1 MRPARGEGR
10 PFPRRKPSAMARQLA
25 LGLAL
30 ASLLLFAAPAA
41 GDNDDLIGRKAS
53 VDYQIASLQD
63 KIRHATQ
70 REGVLTTE
78 ISAVSRKIYG
88 LEDDVAGATS
98 KFEQLRRELVLHRQK
113 LNRLNALYTVQTS
126 RLLFLQQQYRESVQ
140 RLNRRIIQIYTSDP
154 PDAVSVVLAASTIGE
169 LVDQVEFSDAINRQ
183 DESIAAEVKV
193 AKLEMQRTRNE
204 TRTVRA
210 GVRVTTRQISNRTS
224 EQLRVRNSLV
234 ATQQELAD
242 ARSLKESA
250 LSSVRESKD
259 EYLATVNALLAESAS
274 IAAKIRASQSGGAS
288 GSGVA
293 PAGGLS
299 WPVGGPV
306 TSGFGERW
314 GRMHEGI
321 DIGVPTGTP
330 VAASAAGTVI
340 VAGWMGGYGNLV
352 VLDHG
357 NGLATA
363 YGHNSVLSV
372 GVGQTVSKGQT
383 IALAGNTGRSFG
395 SHVHFEVRV
404 NGNAVNPLAYL

>member
-1 MRPARGEGR
+1 MG
-10 PFPRRKPSAMARQLA
+10 RQLA

-30 ASLLLFAAPAA
+30 ASLLLFAAPAG
-41 GDNDDLIGRKAS
+41 GDDHDLTGRKAA
-53 VDYQIASLQD
+53 VDDKIASLQD

-78 ISAVSRKIYG
+78 ISAVSTKIHG

-98 KFEQLRRELVLHRQK
+98 KLEQLRTVLVLHQRK
-113 LNRLNALYTVQTS
+113 LNRLNALYTVQT
-126 RLLFLQQQYRESVQ
+126 RKLLFLQQQYRESVA
-140 RLNRRIIQIYTSDP
+140 RLNRRIIQIYTSNP
-154 PDAVSVVLAASTIGE
+154 PDAVSVVLAASSIGE
-169 LVDQVEFSDAINRQ
+169 LVDQVEFSNAIGRQ
-183 DESIAAEVKV
+183 DESIATRVKG
-193 AKLEMQRTRNE
+193 AKLELQETRNK
-204 TRTVRA
+204 TRKVRA
-210 GVRVTTRQISNRTS
+210 GARTVTRQISTRTS

-234 ATQQELAD
+234 ATQQELAA
-242 ARSLKESA
+242 ARALKESA
-250 LSSVRESKD
+250 LSSVRESKE
-259 EYLATVNALLAESAS
+259 EYLATVNALLAQSAA

-288 GSGVA
+288 GSGAA
-293 PAGGLS
+293 PVGGLG
-299 WPVGGPV
+299 WPVSGPV

-330 VAASAAGTVI
+330 VAAAAGGTVL

-363 YGHNSVLSV
+363 YGHNSALSV
-372 GVGQTVSKGQT
+372 GVGQVVSRGQT

-404 NGNAVNPLAYL
+404 NGNAVNPLGYL

>member
-1 MRPARGEGR
+1 MG
-10 PFPRRKPSAMARQLA
+10 RQLA
-25 LGLAL
+25 LGLVLAAL
-30 ASLLLFAAPAA
+30 PLFAAPAA
-41 GDNDDLIGRKAS
+41 GDNNDLIGRKTT
-53 VDYQIASLQD
+53 VDDQIASLQD

-78 ISAVSRKIYG
+78 ISAVSTKIYG

-98 KFEQLRRELVLHRQK
+98 KFEQLRRALVLHQRK
-113 LNRLNALYTVQTS
+113 LNRLNALYTLQTG
-126 RLLFLQQQYRESVQ
+126 RLVFLQQQYRESVE
-140 RLNRRIIQIYTSDP
+140 RLNRRIIQIYTSSP
-154 PDAVSVVLAASTIGE
+154 PDAVSVVLAASSIGE
-169 LVDQVEFSDAINRQ
+169 LVDQVEFSNAIGRQ
-183 DESIAAEVKV
+183 DELIAARVKG
-193 AKLEMQRTRNE
+193 AKLELQETRNK
-204 TRTVRA
+204 TRKVRA
-210 GVRVTTRQISNRTS
+210 GVRAVTRQISTRTS

-242 ARSLKESA
+242 ARRLKESA
-250 LSSVRESKD
+250 LSSVRESKE
-259 EYLATVNALLAESAS
+259 EYLATVNALLAESAA
-274 IAAKIRASQSGGAS
+274 IAAKIRASQSGGVS
-288 GSGVA
+288 GSGAA
-293 PAGGLS
+293 PAGGLG
-299 WPVGGPV
+299 WPVSGPV

-330 VAASAAGTVI
+330 VAASAAGTVL

-363 YGHNSVLSV
+363 YGHNSSLSV
-372 GVGQTVSKGQT
+372 AVGQTVSKGQT

>member
-1 MRPARGEGR
+1 MG
-10 PFPRRKPSAMARQLA
+10 RQLA
-25 LGLAL
+25 LGLVLAAL
-30 ASLLLFAAPAA
+30 PLFAAPAA
-41 GDNDDLIGRKAS
+41 GDNNDLIGRKTT
-53 VDYQIASLQD
+53 VDDQIASLQD

-78 ISAVSRKIYG
+78 ISAVSTKIYG

-98 KFEQLRRELVLHRQK
+98 KFEQLRRALVLHQRK
-113 LNRLNALYTVQTS
+113 LNRLNALYTLQTG
-126 RLLFLQQQYRESVQ
+126 RLVFLQQQYRESVE
-140 RLNRRIIQIYTSDP
+140 RLNRRIIQIYTSSP
-154 PDAVSVVLAASTIGE
+154 PDAVSVVLAAASIGD
-169 LVDQVEFSDAINRQ
+169 LVDQVEFSNAISRQ
-183 DESIAAEVKV
+183 DETIAAGVKV
-193 AKLEMQRTRNE
+193 AKLEMQKMRNE
-204 TRTVRA
+204 TRKVRA
-210 GVRVTTRQISNRTS
+210 GVRVTTRQISSRTS

-242 ARSLKESA
+242 ARRLKESA
-250 LSSVRESKD
+250 LSSVRESKE
-259 EYLATVNALLAESAS
+259 EYLATVNALLAESAA
-274 IAAKIRASQSGGAS
+274 IAAKIRASQSGGVS
-288 GSGVA
+288 GSGAA
-293 PAGGLS
+293 PAGGLG
-299 WPVGGPV
+299 WPVSGPV

-321 DIGVPTGTP
+321 DIGVPIGTP

-363 YGHNSVLSV
+363 YGHNSSLSV
-372 GVGQTVSKGQT
+372 AVGQTVSKGQT

>member
-1 MRPARGEGR
+1 MRRAGTPGR
-10 PFPRRKPSAMARQLA
+10 SAKIGAMGRRFAI
-25 LGLAL
+25 GFAL
-30 ASLLLFAAPAA
+30 AALVLAVAPAGGQDGRGLTDQKRA
-41 GDNDDLIGRKAS
+41 VDDK
-53 VDYQIASLQD
+53 IASLQD

-78 ISAVSRKIYG
+78 ISAVSTKIHG

-98 KFEQLRRELVLHRQK
+98 KLEQLRKVLILHQRK
-113 LNRLNALYTVQTS
+113 LNRLNALYTVQT
-126 RLLFLQQQYRESVQ
+126 RKLLFLQQQYRESVA
-140 RLNRRIIQIYTSDP
+140 RLNRRVIQIYTSNP
-154 PDAVSVVLAASTIGE
+154 PDAVSVVLAASSIGE
-169 LVDQVEFSDAINRQ
+169 LVDQVEFSNAIGRQ
-183 DESIAAEVKV
+183 DELIAARVKH
-193 AKLEMQRTRNE
+193 AKLEMQETRNK
-204 TRTVRA
+204 TRKVRA
-210 GVRVTTRQISNRTS
+210 GVRVVTGQIATRTS
-224 EQLRVRNSLV
+224 EQLQVRNSLV
-234 ATQQELAD
+234 ATQQELAA
-242 ARSLKESA
+242 ARRLKESA

-259 EYLATVNALLAESAS
+259 EYLQEASALLAQSAA
-274 IAAKIRASQSGGAS
+274 IAARSRAAQSGGAT
-288 GSGVA
+288 GSGAV
-293 PAGGLS
+293 PTGGLG
-299 WPVGGPV
+299 WPVSGPV

-330 VAASAAGTVI
+330 VAAAAAGTVI

-352 VLDHG
+352 VIDHG

-372 GVGQTVSKGQT
+372 SVGQVVSRGQT

>member
-1 MRPARGEGR
+1 MG
-10 PFPRRKPSAMARQLA
+10 RQLA

-30 ASLLLFAAPAA
+30 ASLLLFAAPAG
-41 GDNDDLIGRKAS
+41 GDDHDLTGRKAA
-53 VDYQIASLQD
+53 VDDKIASLQD

-78 ISAVSRKIYG
+78 ISAVSTKIHG

-98 KFEQLRRELVLHRQK
+98 KLEQLRTVLVLHQRK
-113 LNRLNALYTVQTS
+113 LNRLNALYTVQT
-126 RLLFLQQQYRESVQ
+126 RKLLFLQQQYRESVA
-140 RLNRRIIQIYTSDP
+140 RLNRRIIQIYTSNP
-154 PDAVSVVLAASTIGE
+154 PDAVSVVLAASSIGE
-169 LVDQVEFSDAINRQ
+169 LVDQVEFSNAIGRQ
-183 DESIAAEVKV
+183 DESIATRVKG
-193 AKLEMQRTRNE
+193 AKLELQETRNK
-204 TRTVRA
+204 TRKVRA
-210 GVRVTTRQISNRTS
+210 GARTVTRQISTRTS

-234 ATQQELAD
+234 ATQQELAA
-242 ARSLKESA
+242 ARALKESA
-250 LSSVRESKD
+250 LSSVRESKE
-259 EYLATVNALLAESAS
+259 EYLATVNALLAQSAA

-288 GSGVA
+288 GSGAA
-293 PAGGLS
+293 PPGGLG
-299 WPVGGPV
+299 WPVSGPV

-330 VAASAAGTVI
+330 VAAAAGGTVL

-363 YGHNSVLSV
+363 YGHNSALSV
-372 GVGQTVSKGQT
+372 GVGQVVSRGQT

-404 NGNAVNPLAYL
+404 NGNAVNPLGYL